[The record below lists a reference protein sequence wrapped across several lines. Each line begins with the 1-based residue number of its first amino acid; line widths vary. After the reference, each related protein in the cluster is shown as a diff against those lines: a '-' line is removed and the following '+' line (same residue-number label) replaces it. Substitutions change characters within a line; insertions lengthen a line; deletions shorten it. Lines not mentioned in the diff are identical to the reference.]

1 MQKWMT
7 FCLLLA
13 LALPMAAVEDDQV
26 MYAGGTPPALRVGVV
41 GRLDT
46 TSEKSLTFET
56 SGTKLL
62 IPYADIQS
70 VEYSREVT
78 RDLGVLPAIGVG
90 LVKIRRHR
98 HYFRISYR
106 GADNVSQVAVFEV
119 PKHMP
124 RTLRAVLEAR
134 APQSCKPCSP
144 RRSELR
150 RAQGMSLPK
159 SSLALSSVWHSQK
172 CHKPATSGARLGVTI
187 RL

>member
-1 MQKWMT
+1 MKKWMT

-26 MYAGGTPPALRVGVV
+26 MYAGGTAPALRVGVV

-46 TSEKSLTFET
+46 TSGKSLTFET

-70 VEYSREVT
+70 FEYSTEVT
-78 RDLGVLPAIGVG
+78 RHLGVLPAIGVG
-90 LVKIRRHR
+90 LVKMRRRR

-119 PKHMP
+119 PKQMP

-134 APQSCKPCSP
+134 APQACRPCA
-144 RRSELR
+144 LR
-150 RAQGMSLPK
+150 AGRN
-159 SSLALSSVWHSQK
+159 
-172 CHKPATSGARLGVTI
+172 
-187 RL
+187 